1 MRWDIAAG
9 SWAEI
14 LFRFSISLHEMC
26 LMNIDSLHWINLP
39 EGGDISQE
47 GQGIFGIIKGLSRD
61 DKVTYGG
68 GQTAFIHI
76 CE

>member
-1 MRWDIAAG
+1 
-9 SWAEI
+9 
-14 LFRFSISLHEMC
+14 MC
-26 LMNIDSLHWINLP
+26 LMNIDSPHWINLP

-47 GQGIFGIIKGLSRD
+47 GQGIFEIIKGPSRD
-61 DKVTYGG
+61 HKAIYEG